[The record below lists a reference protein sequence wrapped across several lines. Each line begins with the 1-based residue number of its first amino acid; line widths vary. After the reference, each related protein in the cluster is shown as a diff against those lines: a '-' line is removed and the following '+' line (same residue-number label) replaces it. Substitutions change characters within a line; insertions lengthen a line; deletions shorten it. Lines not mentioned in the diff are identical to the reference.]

1 MRGFAANTLG
11 PRDSLGEPLGG
22 NMKVV
27 GSTELILPLP
37 FVERSDTFRITAFVD
52 GGNVYSSEVEFEFD
66 TLRYSAGFG
75 AIWLSPIGPL
85 TLSFAE
91 PLKSED
97 GDETQSFQLTFGTS
111 F

>member
-1 MRGFAANTLG
+1 NL
-11 PRDSLGEPLGG
+11 
-22 NMKVV
+22 KIV

-37 FVERSDTFRITAFVD
+37 FVEQSNTFRITAFMD
-52 GGNVYSSEVEFEFD
+52 GGNVYSSEMEFDVD

-91 PLKSED
+91 PLKTED
-97 GDETQSFQLTFGTS
+97 GDETQRFQLTFGTS